1 MRLPLISF
9 ARAIVTCL
17 GLLAVGNGCH
27 GQAPTTTL
35 AEGGTR
41 VLFIGNSLTYTNNL
55 PGMYVALARLAGND
69 SVQASVAAF
78 PNFALEDH
86 WSEGTARRS
95 LSQNRW
101 TYVVMQ
107 QGSSALPASQINLRT
122 WATQFAA
129 PIRAAGAVP
138 VLFMAWPTTDV
149 LGNFPAV
156 LTSYREA
163 AWAIDG
169 IFAPAGD
176 GWTAHG
182 DWAALYSGDGL
193 HPSIRGTYVAAV
205 VLLER
210 TLGIR
215 PSQLPASIPGA
226 NVSEA
231 EVRTLQ
237 RAAQVALDRNPARKG
252 TEIPSD
258 RTP

>member
-1 MRLPLISF
+1 LVL
-9 ARAIVTCL
+9 
-17 GLLAVGNGCH
+17 GNGCH
-27 GQAPTTTL
+27 GQALGAPL
-35 AEGGTR
+35 VEGGTR

-55 PGMYVALARLAGND
+55 PGMYVALARLAGYD
-69 SVQASVAAF
+69 SLQTSVAAF

-86 WSEGTARRS
+86 WAEGTARRS
-95 LSQNRW
+95 LSQSRW
-101 TYVVMQ
+101 TYVIMQ
-107 QGSSALPASQINLRT
+107 QGSSALPSSQINLRT

-138 VLFMAWPTTDV
+138 VMFMVWPATDV
-149 LGNFPAV
+149 LRNFPAV
-156 LTSYREA
+156 LTSYRDA

-182 DWAALYSGDGL
+182 DLSTLYSGDGL

-215 PSQLPASIPGA
+215 PSQLPASIPGTSA
-226 NVSEA
+226 SES
-231 EVRTLQ
+231 EVRALQ
-237 RAAQVALDRNPARKG
+237 RAAQVALDRNPARRG
-252 TEIPSD
+252 TAIPTD
-258 RTP
+258 LTP